1 MATPGFREILT
12 SIKKGNSLSPVY
24 VLMGEEAFY
33 IDKLTEAFEN
43 YLIPEDDR
51 DFNQSVFYGNDA
63 DLELVVSTAQQ
74 YPVMSN
80 RKLVILKEAQSLYQA
95 KTQLEK
101 LAPYVSHPNKT
112 TVFVIAFKGDKLN
125 ATSKLLKAASGTH
138 AVVFKSEP
146 VKEYQLPTH
155 VKDYCAGLGY
165 SIEEKAVS
173 MLCDY
178 IGTPLSKIFGEI
190 NKLIM
195 IKGSEKKLTATDV
208 EKNIGISKD
217 YNNFELVKSVAIKN
231 YLQTMKI
238 IRYFEKNPK
247 TNPTIVT
254 NSMLFSF
261 FQKISI
267 CHYLPDKTEKTL
279 LEGLGLKSSW
289 QLRDINDG
297 LRNYNAMQ
305 AVNAIH
311 YCREFDVKSKG
322 VGSYQNEY
330 DLFRELIFKI
340 FTN

>member
-12 SIKKGNSLSPVY
+12 SIKKGDSLSPVY

-231 YLQTMKI
+231 YPQTMKI

>member
-1 MATPGFREILT
+1 MATPGFRDILT
-12 SIKKGNSLSPVY
+12 SIKKGESLSPVY
-24 VLMGEEAFY
+24 ILMGEEAFY

-74 YPVMSN
+74 YPVMFD

-101 LAPYVSHPNKT
+101 LSPYVSHPNKT

-125 ATSKLLKAASGTH
+125 ATSKLLKAASGSH
-138 AVVFKSEP
+138 AVVFKSDP

-165 SIEEKAVS
+165 SMEEKAVS

-190 NKLIM
+190 NKLVM
-195 IKGSEKKLTATDV
+195 IKGDDKRLTASDV
-208 EKNIGISKD
+208 EKHIGISKD
-217 YNNFELVKSVAIKN
+217 YNNFELVKAVSLKN
-231 YLQTMKI
+231 YPQTIKI

-247 TNPTIVT
+247 TNPTIVA

-267 CHYLPDKTEKTL
+267 CHYLPDKSEKTL

-289 QLRDINDG
+289 QLKDIKEG
-297 LRNYNAMQ
+297 LRNYNAWQ

-330 DLFRELIFKI
+330 DLFKELIFKI